1 MILRMKDKLIIVIVV
16 LFFVLMIQQ
25 YKKREGFTSV
35 KSLKNSILAA
45 ATNGELTV
53 DILSK
58 NNTIPIWK
66 EGEIITEESIN
77 EWHKLFT
84 EKTNDDIRCS
94 NRIGQDFCNSNKNP
108 KYMNDDTCTGPSCG
122 NCAPLIG
129 NLREDEKRTELNY
142 SLCEAKNI
150 PVFAKNFKDIYRV
163 YLYIKNS
170 LSIVKNK
177 HGLLMK
183 DGKFVHP
190 SYIFTER
197 LSIKLAFIRALLYYY
212 TFGIKNVETTMQ
224 LSMEIKVYIHLM
236 ANIFYHIEIEN
247 NKKEHKLPLQ
257 QLAFIRVWNIMHNIK
272 FTKKILEDIYSYKTL
287 FKKDFI
293 YSLEKQVKGY
303 MENGADNNNKEYYH
317 IDKYITDEASKMSIN
332 GILHSL
338 RSR

>member
-84 EKTNDDIRCS
+84 EKTNDDVRCS

-108 KYMNDDTCTGPSCG
+108 KYMNDKTCSGPSCG
-122 NCAPLIG
+122 KCAPLIG
-129 NLREDEKRTELNY
+129 NLSEEENRTELNY
-142 SLCEAKNI
+142 ALCEAKNM
-150 PVFAKNFKDIYRV
+150 PVFAKNFKDIYRI
-163 YLYIKNS
+163 YLYIKNA
-170 LSIVKNK
+170 LSIVKNDHELSK
-177 HGLLMK
+177 H
-183 DGKFVHP
+183 DGKFIHS
-190 SYIFTER
+190 SYIFGER
-197 LSIKLAFIRALLYYY
+197 ASMKLAFIRAFLYYY
-212 TFGIKNVETTMQ
+212 TFGVKNVDTTMQ
-224 LSMEIKVYIHLM
+224 LSIQIKVYIHLM
-236 ANIFYHIEIEN
+236 ANVFYHIEIEK
-247 NKKEHKLPLQ
+247 NKKAHKLPLQ
-257 QLAFIRVWNIMHNIK
+257 QLAFIKMWNIMHNIK
-272 FTKKILEDIYSYKTL
+272 FTKKILDEIYSYKTIL
-287 FKKDFI
+287 TKTFI

-303 MENGADNNNKEYYH
+303 MDNGADNNNKEYYH
-317 IDKYITDEASKMSIN
+317 IDKYIKDDASKMSIN
-332 GILHSL
+332 GILQSL
-338 RSR
+338 RLR